1 MDNEASLASDS
12 PSVPS
17 GRRRRAVRNRAR
29 PGAPH
34 GSPREV
40 RLYVVATPIGNL
52 GDITQRAV
60 DVLKS
65 VPVVACE
72 DTRRSRILLAHI
84 GATPPRLISLHD
96 HNEAAASARVVD
108 LLLDGKDVALIS
120 DAGTPTVSDPGFELV
135 RLAWEAGITVTA
147 VPGPSAVTAALAA
160 SPIPVHR
167 FRFEGFLPAKG
178 TARRRALAAILACD
192 VAVVFFE
199 APHRLRKT
207 LSELADLGAGER
219 SLLLGRELTKLHET
233 LTIGTVAGL
242 IESATVMDRGEFVCV
257 LSPAHKTEAATS
269 DQAVVD
275 VLAEELPPGQ
285 AARLAAKITGAS
297 RRSLYERAIGNQAAA
312 GGEA

>member
-1 MDNEASLASDS
+1 MDHDLSLASGS
-12 PSVPS
+12 PSIPS
-17 GRRRRAVRNRAR
+17 GRYCRTARSRAR
-29 PGAPH
+29 LGAPR
-34 GSPREV
+34 GSSRQA

-60 DVLKS
+60 NVLKS

-84 GATPPRLISLHD
+84 GAKPPRLVSLHD
-96 HNEAAASARVVD
+96 HNEAVASARVIGLLVD
-108 LLLDGKDVALIS
+108 GNDVALIT

-135 RLAWEAGITVTA
+135 RLAWESGIAVTA

-160 SPIPVHR
+160 SPIPIHR

-178 TARRRALAAILACD
+178 TARRSALAAILACD

-199 APHRLRKT
+199 APHRLRTT

-219 SLLLGRELTKLHET
+219 SLFLGRELTKLHET

-242 IESATVMDRGEFVCV
+242 IESATVMDRGEFVCI
-257 LSPAHKTEAATS
+257 LSPAPKTDAATS
-269 DQAVVD
+269 EQAVVD

-285 AARLAAKITGAS
+285 VARLAAKITGAS
-297 RRSLYERAIGNQAAA
+297 RRSLYKRAIAAP
-312 GGEA
+312 GSSE